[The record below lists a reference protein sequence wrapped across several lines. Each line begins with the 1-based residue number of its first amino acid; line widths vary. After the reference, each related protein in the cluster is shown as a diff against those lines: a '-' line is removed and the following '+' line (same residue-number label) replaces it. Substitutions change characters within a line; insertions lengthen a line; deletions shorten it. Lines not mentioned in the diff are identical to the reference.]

1 MAAGRLF
8 IPGWMPARDSDGD
21 PIPNV
26 SASFYQNET
35 DVLAV
40 VYADEALTT
49 PLTNPVKAN
58 SSGRFPQIY
67 ADDSQLFSVSV
78 EAPYGP
84 PGQPFTFDGLSASQA
99 ADIAAA
105 NMAQGA
111 ADDVDAAIQAAI
123 EAGGV
128 AGPAGAL
135 AGQQAAQAVVATK
148 ADVTG
153 GNVNP
158 ATFRSAI
165 NAVSKSGDEI
175 TGLLGLQ
182 SVRSGT
188 QFGTFPFPNVV
199 TATRSIFW
207 GPAGGYGLVGASTDA
222 GSANRGGMSNVG
234 IGGFCQV
241 GNAANPQTGYAGY
254 FETRATAAAVAA
266 QVAAGVGGSH
276 GIEIA
281 IVNYGTQVSTNPSS
295 PNSPG
300 LTEGLRISCGREDD
314 TTDTNASHYVAL
326 VNANKTCDKGIVFGE
341 SALSGNMEA
350 LSMSLAHKQ
359 VWYSGATPIAYD
371 RADTVQRRSIS
382 TSDPATVDMI
392 RSRPSGAA
400 VASGDILGRFRSFYN
415 DGPSDVIGGKLEWV
429 RGASNA
435 VMARLTAKNSGNA
448 EIGLTIVTNGLNSID
463 PTLANTFG
471 LGQVNAFAN
480 IYSQNA
486 LTVTSDGRTKV
497 DLGPLDDRLLR
508 VGKALV
514 IKAYQDR
521 EAVERKG
528 ADGARIHFGLIAQ
541 EVVAAFEAE
550 GLDPFRYGA
559 VCADPWME
567 EVEVSYEAEEP
578 VMETYEAEEVTV
590 EIGADGGAVAV
601 RRPVTRERELWNAL
615 PLFDADGNPVWAR
628 DPQPKSALVV
638 DDDGDRQVEIEGEK
652 VNASLVPFKPG
663 MRTGSNGVLRIF
675 AEVKGSQQTY
685 RIPATRPVTLTRT
698 ELRQRVDENGEPMM
712 KLQLRYE
719 PLALLMITA
728 LRSNG
733 AQDA

>member
-128 AGPAGAL
+128 AGTAGAL

-175 TGLLGLQ
+175 TGPLGLQ

-241 GNAANPQTGYAGY
+241 GNAANPQTGYGAY
-254 FETRATAAAVAA
+254 METRATAAAISAQIAA
-266 QVAAGVGGSH
+266 NVGAAH
-276 GIEIA
+276 GIEVA
-281 IVNYGTQVSTNPSS
+281 IVNYGPQVITSPSNVS
-295 PNSPG
+295 PAG
-300 LTEGLRISCGREDD
+300 LTEGGRISCGREDD
-314 TTDTNASHYVAL
+314 PNDTPASHFL
-326 VNANKTCDKGIVFGE
+326 SFVNANQPADKGLVIGIN
-341 SALSGNMEA
+341 ALSGTREA
-350 LSMSLAHKQ
+350 LSIDKSHKI
-359 VWYSGATPIAYD
+359 VWYSGLTPIAYD
-371 RADTVQRRSIS
+371 RADVAQRRAIS
-382 TSDPATVDMI
+382 TTDSPTFDGI
-392 RSRPSGAA
+392 RSRPAEV
-400 VASGDILGRFRSFYN
+400 VASGDVLARFRAFYN
-415 DGPSDVIGGKLEWV
+415 DGPSDILGGKIQWERGGNQSVTVRITGKNNGNSEW
-429 RGASNA
+429 GILIA
-435 VMARLTAKNSGNA
+435 
-448 EIGLTIVTNGLNSID
+448 TNGGNSVD
-463 PTLANTFG
+463 PTAADLFS
-471 LGQVNAFAN
+471 LGQVNRWAKGFFQTFSVNNLAV
-480 IYSQNA
+480 YADNA
-486 LTVTSDGRTKV
+486 AATTAGLAVGDFYRTSTGQV
-497 DLGPLDDRLLR
+497 M
-508 VGKALV
+508 V
-514 IKAYQDR
+514 
-521 EAVERKG
+521 
-528 ADGARIHFGLIAQ
+528 
-541 EVVAAFEAE
+541 
-550 GLDPFRYGA
+550 RY
-559 VCADPWME
+559 
-567 EVEVSYEAEEP
+567 
-578 VMETYEAEEVTV
+578 
-590 EIGADGGAVAV
+590 
-601 RRPVTRERELWNAL
+601 
-615 PLFDADGNPVWAR
+615 
-628 DPQPKSALVV
+628 
-638 DDDGDRQVEIEGEK
+638 
-652 VNASLVPFKPG
+652 
-663 MRTGSNGVLRIF
+663 
-675 AEVKGSQQTY
+675 
-685 RIPATRPVTLTRT
+685 
-698 ELRQRVDENGEPMM
+698 
-712 KLQLRYE
+712 
-719 PLALLMITA
+719 
-728 LRSNG
+728 
-733 AQDA
+733 